1 MPDTRGTIDPATTHE
16 GWEMSRTSSIHPST
30 LRVRSP
36 VGPLTVVY
44 AADGVR
50 SVQFGGPE
58 DGHPGDAGAED
69 GLGRRVE
76 AELREYFAGE
86 RRSFTVPL
94 APGGTD
100 FQRRVW
106 DALAA
111 IPYGETRSYAEIAAQ
126 LGVPGAARAVGQAN
140 RSNPVPILVPCH
152 RVIAADGRLGGYL
165 GAKDATAGLE
175 TKRWLLRLESAAVRP
190 A

>member
-1 MPDTRGTIDPATTHE
+1 MPDTAGTIDPATTH
-16 GWEMSRTSSIHPST
+16 GGGEMSRTSSIRPTT

-50 SVQFGGPE
+50 SVEFGGPE
-58 DGHPGDAGAED
+58 DGHPGDAGAQD
-69 GLGRRVE
+69 GLGRQVE

-94 APGGTD
+94 APDGTD

-106 DALAA
+106 VALAA
-111 IPYGETRSYAEIAAQ
+111 IPYGETRSYAEIAEQ
-126 LGVPGAARAVGQAN
+126 VGVPGAARAVGQAN